1 MTFRD
6 LLQSASRELESTD
19 SPYLDALVLLC
30 HASGV
35 SKERLLASLPDEVPM
50 VTEGF
55 FRELLKR
62 RLKGEPVSY
71 IRNRKEFWDM
81 EFYVDSRVL
90 VPRPDT
96 EVLVEEA
103 LRILRATPRFSR
115 VHDSC
120 TGSGCIAAAL
130 KSEIPGLEISVS
142 DISPEALEVADF
154 NFRSL
159 LKMPLPAQV
168 SDLLYAVE
176 GPFDLI
182 TCNPPYVEHD
192 YVEGMVSRGWPEPV
206 LALDGGEDGFALIP
220 RLLTESMDRL
230 VENGYLIVEASPALV
245 PRIADTMVKYGYRDV
260 DIIKD
265 LSGRPRDARGCR

>member
-6 LLQSASRELESTD
+6 LLQSASTELATVD
-19 SPYLDALVLLC
+19 SPYLDALVLLA
-30 HASGV
+30 HATGV

-50 VTEGF
+50 ITEGF

-103 LRILRATPRFSR
+103 LRILRENPRFSR

-142 DISPEALEVADF
+142 DISPAALEVADF

-159 LKMPLPAQV
+159 LKMPIPSVV
-168 SDLLYAVE
+168 SDILYAVE

-182 TCNPPYVEHD
+182 TCNPPYVEHE
-192 YVEGMVSRGWPEPV
+192 YVEGMINRGWPEPV
-206 LALDGGEDGFALIP
+206 LALDGGEDGFDLIP

-230 VENGYLIVEASPALV
+230 VENGYLIVEASPTLV
-245 PRIADTMVKYGYRDV
+245 PRIADTMIKYGYRDV
-260 DIIKD
+260 EIIKD